1 MKGFGKGNVK
11 VDGVNVGCRCY
22 RSTTQEVLMPELRA
36 KIMAAKILQRDL
48 LPEEVARADIFLAC

>member
-1 MKGFGKGNVK
+1 
-11 VDGVNVGCRCY
+11 
-22 RSTTQEVLMPELRA
+22 MPELRA